1 MKISLKWLNDYVDVS
16 EYFENP
22 EKLADILTHKGLEV
36 ESVENKS
43 KDFQNVVV
51 GHILE
56 RGQHPNADR
65 LTLCQV
71 TTGQGKVHQIVC
83 GAKNHKK
90 GDNVVVALPGAILP
104 GNFAIKLSKIRDV
117 ESQGMLCSDKELGLS
132 EESEGIRI
140 LPADAP
146 IGTPFAEYAGLDDII
161 FELKVTPNR
170 ADCLSHYGLAREISC
185 VINQPL
191 KTNFNLD
198 LKVANKSSKEK
209 VSVDVLNPEMCPRF
223 TGRYIEGVKVGPSP
237 DWLRRRLE
245 SIGMNSIN
253 NVVDVTN
260 YVMMELGQPL
270 HAYDAALIGGN
281 GIVVSKA
288 KEDEKFTTL
297 KEQELSL
304 KGTELMIRD
313 KEKAVGLAGVM
324 GGLNSGIQNSTQNVF
339 VESAYFTAETV
350 RKSSRTHGINSESSY
365 RFSRGVD
372 PAMTLVAM
380 NRCCEL
386 ILETAG
392 GTAYA
397 DHHDTNPNIVTEKNI
412 LLKVSDVAERL
423 GFEPKAENVKNWMQR
438 LGAKV
443 DAKSANEFNVI
454 PPSYRGDISIK
465 EDLIEEFGRLHGYE
479 HIPER
484 LPTVG
489 QAPSA
494 HATQYTLGLKL
505 NRLLR
510 SEGFN
515 EGFNYAFVDSK
526 KHLKFLGDLSSLK
539 NVGFAFK
546 GDTVRV
552 RNPLSEEMDVMRQQ
566 ITYGLFVNALHN
578 LRYGQNQGKIFEM
591 GFNFEAAPSKDGCA
605 YNQVWSLG
613 LIQWGIPD
621 TLWQKENRS
630 EYLFY
635 ETKSHIENILRN
647 LSIKSWQWE
656 VATELPFLHPGQTA
670 KLKVEG
676 KIVGYMG
683 ILHPEIADEE
693 KVKVPVVLAE
703 INLETLMM
711 GQPRVVRTKHVSKNP
726 TLERDLAFVMPNDM
740 ESGQVLAEMLK
751 AGGKTLKS
759 AWVFDVFTGDPL
771 KAGEK
776 SVAFRMI
783 FQDEEK
789 TLKDEDLKAL
799 DKKIVDA
806 INQKFSISVR

>member
-16 EYFENP
+16 EYFQNP
-22 EKLADILTHKGLEV
+22 DQLADILTHKGLEV

-43 KDFQNVVV
+43 KDFQNVVI

-90 GDNVVVALPGAILP
+90 GDNVVVALPGAVLP

-117 ESQGMLCSDKELGLS
+117 ESQGMLCSEKELGLS
-132 EESEGIRI
+132 TESEGIVI

-146 IGTPFAEYAGLDDII
+146 IGTPFAEYKGLDDIV

-185 VINQPL
+185 VLNKPL
-191 KTNFNLD
+191 KTNFNND
-198 LKVANKSSKEK
+198 IKTIEKSSKDK
-209 VSVDVLNPEMCPRF
+209 VSVEVQNPEMCPRF

-237 DWLRRRLE
+237 DWLKRRLE

-270 HAYDAALIGGN
+270 HAYDSSLIGGN

-288 KEDEKFTTL
+288 KENEKFKTL
-297 KEQELSL
+297 KEQDLTL

-313 KEKAVGLAGVM
+313 KQKPVGLAGVM
-324 GGLNSGIQNSTQNVF
+324 GGMNSGIQDSTVNVF

-350 RKSSRTHGINSESSY
+350 RKSSRAHGISSESSY

-372 PAMTLVAM
+372 PAMTLIAM
-380 NRCCEL
+380 NRCCQL

-392 GTAYA
+392 GSAYG
-397 DHHDTNPNIVTEKNI
+397 DHHDTNPNIVALKSI
-412 LLKVSDVAERL
+412 PLKVSDVTDRL
-423 GFEPKAENVKNWMQR
+423 GFEPKPEEVKNWMTR
-438 LGAKV
+438 LGAQV
-443 DAKSANEFNVI
+443 QEISYSEFNVI
-454 PPSYRGDISIK
+454 PPSFRGDISIK

-484 LPTVG
+484 LPKMG
-489 QAPSA
+489 QAPSP
-494 HATQYTLGLKL
+494 HEPQYTLGIKI
-505 NRLLR
+505 R
-510 SEGFN
+510 SLFRNEGFN
-515 EGFNYAFVDSK
+515 EGFNYAFVDGK
-526 KHLKFLGDLSSLK
+526 KHAKFLGDITTFK
-539 NVGFAFK
+539 NVGFNLRSEA
-546 GDTVRV
+546 VQV
-552 RNPLSEEMDVMRQQ
+552 RNPLSEEMNVMRQQ
-566 ITYGLFVNALHN
+566 ISYGLFVNTLHN
-578 LRYGQNQGKIFEM
+578 LRHGQNLGKIFEM
-591 GFNFEAAPSKDGCA
+591 GYNFERNNDT
-605 YNQVWSLG
+605 YNQIWTAG
-613 LIQWGIPD
+613 LVQWGQPE
-621 TLWQKENRS
+621 TLWQKGQKNEH
-630 EYLFY
+630 LFF

-656 VATELPFLHPGQTA
+656 VCDELNFLHPGQSA
-670 KLKVEG
+670 KLKAEG
-676 KIVGYMG
+676 RVVGYVG
-683 ILHPEIADEE
+683 TLHPQIADEE
-693 KVKVPVVLAE
+693 KIKVPVVFAE
-703 INLETLMM
+703 INLDILMM
-711 GQPRVVRTKHVSKNP
+711 GQPRVARTKHVSKNP
-726 TLERDLAFVMPNDM
+726 SVERDLAFVMPENF
-740 ESGQVLAEMLK
+740 ESGKVLAEIQK
-751 AGGKTLKS
+751 AAGNVLKS

-771 KAGEK
+771 KVGEK
-776 SVAFRMI
+776 SVAFRMV
-783 FQDEEK
+783 FQDNEK
-789 TLKDEDLKAL
+789 TLKDEDLKAV
-799 DKKIVDA
+799 DKKIIDA